1 VQIPKPSESDKQAFI
16 EAMAPFEGAIVKP
29 MFGNLGAFVNGNMFA
44 GLFGSDLGVRLEE
57 SIDLDE
63 LARVPG
69 SGPYGP
75 AERPMSNYRSLP
87 PDWAEQPELVTDW
100 VRRAF
105 DKVSALPPKVAK
117 KGKN

>member
-1 VQIPKPSESDKQAFI
+1 MQIPKPSESDKQAFI

-44 GLFGSDLGVRLEE
+44 GLFGSDLGVRLTEA
-57 SIDLDE
+57 SDFDE

-75 AERPMSNYRSLP
+75 AERPMTNYRSLP
-87 PDWAEQPELVTDW
+87 SDWPERRDLVSEW
-100 VRRAF
+100 VGRAF
-105 DKVSALPPKVAK
+105 DQVLVLTPKPDKARK
-117 KGKN
+117 R